1 MDVTDADAVSST
13 PPPPPTTFCSTSL
26 AQSPRPTLAV
36 AKTLEWSRGWLP
48 VLLGAATFPP
58 FGVFKPPGVGR
69 VFAAIYAATGT
80 AAALRLPSGNSC
92 GRGTPEARGEET
104 RRWGFEGGTPL
115 MGTRGR
121 NTLHFRWELDTIDG
135 ISKGESHRWDF
146 EGGSPWNPIEGNS
159 REETHRWGFEGG
171 TPLMGTQG
179 RNPMDETWREAHF

>member
-1 MDVTDADAVSST
+1 MDVTDADAAVSST
-13 PPPPPTTFCSTSL
+13 PPPTTFCSTSL

-80 AAALRLPSGNSC
+80 AAALRLRSGNSC

-121 NTLHFRWELDTIDG
+121 NTLHYRWELDTIDG

-146 EGGSPWNPIEGNS
+146 EGGSPWNPIDGNS
-159 REETHRWGFEGG
+159 REEPH
-171 TPLMGTQG
+171 
-179 RNPMDETWREAHF
+179 A